1 MAEECNDPTHNHANP
16 LANLDEE
23 TQQKIQELQMMEQTF
38 QQLLMQKNA
47 FSMESNETDLIVKE
61 VEKTEGEVSRIIGNQ
76 VLIKTT
82 KEAILED
89 MEKKKKLIE
98 TRMKAIDEQEKEF
111 SEKMES
117 IREEVMKKIQG

>member
-1 MAEECNDPTHNHANP
+1 MAEEYNDPSHNHANP

-23 TQQKIQELQMMEQTF
+23 TQKKIQELQMMEQTF
-38 QQLLMQKNA
+38 QQLLQQKNA
-47 FSMESNETDLIVKE
+47 FSMEATETDYIIKE
-61 VEKTEGEVSRIIGNQ
+61 VGETEGEVSRIIGNQ

-82 KEAILED
+82 KEAVLED

-98 TRMKAIDEQEKEF
+98 VRMKTIDEQEKEF